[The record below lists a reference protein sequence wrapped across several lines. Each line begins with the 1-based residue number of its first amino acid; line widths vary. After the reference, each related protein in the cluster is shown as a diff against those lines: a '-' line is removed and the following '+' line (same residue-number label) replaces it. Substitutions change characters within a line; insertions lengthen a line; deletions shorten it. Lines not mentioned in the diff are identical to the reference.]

1 MLSMDRRRLLALTV
15 ASVALLGSLLAQFV
29 MGWQPCGMC
38 WSERVLM
45 AGILVVGGSRP
56 RVAWGMAW
64 AGFLVASVQWWMQV
78 THSLALSGV
87 CTTVAPCDVSPWHLG
102 VLTLAGL
109 ADMAFVAI
117 IAALW
122 PRSSI
127 RRWSDAS
134 GSHHSGPS

>member
-1 MLSMDRRRLLALTV
+1 MIALVV
-15 ASVALLGSLLAQFV
+15 AGVALLGSLMGQWV
-29 MGWQPCGMC
+29 MGWQPCLMC

-45 AGILVVGGSRP
+45 AGILTVGGSRP

-64 AGFLVASVQWWMQV
+64 AGSLVASMQWWMQG
-78 THSLALSGV
+78 THSFALSGV

-109 ADMAFVAI
+109 ADMAFMTM

-122 PRSSI
+122 PRSMTH
-127 RRWSDAS
+127 RWSDAS
-134 GSHHSGPS
+134 ASHCREDLDA